1 MQVTVKGE
9 KRKSKEKL
17 EKLFAETKNELKAM
31 NSTLH
36 NADERISDLEDR
48 IKEII
53 QPKRQT
59 ESQIKNKSNIRGP
72 WDNMKCAN
80 PCTTMIPE
88 GEERERGLKNVFEE
102 M

>member
-17 EKLFAETKNELKAM
+17 EKSFAETKNELKAK
-31 NSTLH
+31 NSRLH

-80 PCTTMIPE
+80 PCTTRIPE

-102 M
+102 I